1 MKGRYKLGE
10 LLAINYE
17 NKVDLYAISCEGV
30 DWIKLAQDM
39 LQCLAIR
46 CTVTYP
52 LVSYGM

>member
-1 MKGRYKLGE
+1 MGE

-17 NKVDLYAISCEGV
+17 SKVDLYAIRCEGV

-39 LQCLAIR
+39 LQCLAIM